1 MDDKLI
7 PGLGRSDSAGT
18 QEPAASGSIERN
30 IKSPG
35 LKRLYLR
42 WRQLLLDGADLPG
55 LRAFDFDNDEM
66 SPHGFVVAVE
76 GDGFRYIFVGD
87 ALVKRLGRS
96 PVGETVDGDAHE
108 LLGSLQATY
117 RQCRTQQ
124 APHEPELDVDGR
136 FRQRHRPSQDTSSC
150 SEEYRYSFVRRK
162 RGGANQ
168 SAGIG
173 PRVADHS
180 SATKSASNQ
189 GRPVAPASELV
200 HSVGSR
206 GQTRSSVGLA
216 LQEAPR
222 ARLAELKSVFRSR
235 NCGAKASR

>member
-1 MDDKLI
+1 MDHKLF
-7 PGLGRSDSAGT
+7 PELERNDSSGP

-124 APHEPELDVDGR
+124 APCYE
-136 FRQRHRPSQDTSSC
+136 
-150 SEEYRYSFVRRK
+150 FVRYALGDERPFLFE
-162 RGGANQ
+162 RLVMPFFGGDTVTHL
-168 SAGIG
+168 AG
-173 PRVADHS
+173 VVLFSDL
-180 SATKSASNQ
+180 T
-189 GRPVAPASELV
+189 PV
-200 HSVGSR
+200 H
-206 GQTRSSVGLA
+206 
-216 LQEAPR
+216 
-222 ARLAELKSVFRSR
+222 
-235 NCGAKASR
+235 